1 MVIELF
7 YDDVDIEEKINVFR
21 ANYQQHKATGEWNES
36 TSVHQQIEWEVK
48 NNIQGVNGDNN
59 AKVLSKDL
67 KGQWQY
73 TYNSTAR
80 NVIKMKEWL
89 HFVQHMFSI
98 FVNEPTRA
106 LSSVMTESYKLS
118 MAPTNSFIINTAAT
132 IAMQLIGSKEW
143 LFGAINIQASETE
156 RLAELWKN
164 LKTLQSSLES
174 SLKSFNCEVLP

>member
-1 MVIELF
+1 MNLQSNIL
-7 YDDVDIEEKINVFR
+7 DVEEKINVFR
-21 ANYQQHKATGEWNES
+21 ANYEQHLATGAWNATMS
-36 TSVHQQIEWEVK
+36 IHQQIEWEVK
-48 NNIQGVNGDNN
+48 NQIQGVNGDNN
-59 AKVLSKDL
+59 AKVLSKEL

-98 FVNEPTRA
+98 FVSEPERA

-118 MAPTNSFIINTAAT
+118 MAPTNSFLINTAAT

-143 LFGAINIQASETE
+143 LFGAIQLKQSETE
-156 RLAELWKN
+156 RIKQIWENLLALQTSLE
-164 LKTLQSSLES
+164 KTLKEL
-174 SLKSFNCEVLP
+174 NCEVLP